1 MGLGSVV
8 FCAGS
13 EGECEARLEASSAE
27 VAVFGDS
34 AGGQE
39 MDHAGE
45 ELKNWS
51 EALNYFTVLWPERM
65 SKLGR
70 LA

>member
-1 MGLGSVV
+1 
-8 FCAGS
+8 
-13 EGECEARLEASSAE
+13 
-27 VAVFGDS
+27 
-34 AGGQE
+34 

-65 SKLGR
+65 TKPGR